1 MPILGIL
8 ASSYAV
14 PSGAFESIATTT
26 VGSGGSA
33 TVTFSTIP
41 GTYKHLQFRIFA
53 QCNRITVG
61 VDALKFTFNG
71 VGGTSYAGH
80 NLRGDGANPVIAG
93 GSGSDA
99 LISFARVVGTGAGGS
114 FGASVIDIL
123 DYANTDKNKTVRGI
137 GGIDVNGTVGGIGG
151 SIGLSSGL
159 FNSTAAISSVTFTPD
174 GGTLFNQHSSFALY
188 GIRG

>member
-8 ASSYAV
+8 ASARPAIVGDY
-14 PSGAFESIATTT
+14 ESIATTT

-61 VDALKFTFNG
+61 VDALEFTFNG
-71 VGGTSYAGH
+71 VGGTSYASH
-80 NLRGDGANPVIAG
+80 NLRGDGANPVIASG
-93 GSGSDA
+93 AGSTA
-99 LISFARVVGTGAGGS
+99 LISFPRVVGTGAGGS
-114 FGASVIDIL
+114 FGGCIIDIL

-137 GGIDVNGTVGGIGG
+137 GGVDVNGTVGGVGG
-151 SIGLSSGL
+151 SVGLTSGL

-188 GIRG
+188 GIK